1 VSLRVVIELAGPP
14 RGKGRPRATV
24 NRRTGFAQVY
34 TDDKTAK
41 YEAQLRFAAQQEM
54 AGRLPTA
61 QPIRVT
67 VEARFA
73 VPQSWS
79 RRARAAALCGH
90 TRPTT
95 TPDADNL
102 LKTLDSL
109 NGVVWVDDRQI
120 VDGVIRKVYAEA
132 PGLIVTV
139 ETITPPALPVISSD
153 PAPGPTHDLFAM
165 AGA

>member
-1 VSLRVVIELAGPP
+1 MSLHIVIELAGPP

-54 AGRLPTA
+54 AGRPPTA
-61 QPIRVT
+61 QPIRVM

-132 PGLIVTV
+132 PALIVTV
-139 ETITPPALPVISSD
+139 ETIAPPTLPSIAAQPSAISD
-153 PAPGPTHDLFAM
+153 GDFFTMVPP
-165 AGA
+165 